1 MDLSKDSSKGSLS
14 RQDLGGSSISSLS
27 KGKQIFQGHREV
39 FTHFISLPLATH
51 SKLQDEVKGFQASVV
66 NMGFHESLLVSPSKL
81 HLTVVMLNLK
91 DVKDLDKAKRVLKDI
106 SKNVNDALDNRPVAI
121 RLRGLECMEESLDK
135 TRVLYA
141 PVEEVGNVG
150 RLLRACHVMID
161 AFVPDKLAAE
171 KEKSRLK
178 LHLTMMSKGETFD
191 AREIQ
196 RVFREKDW
204 GSLSNLNHVYN
215 KEHSRGEKQLCMNN
229 LSKAYFRIDRV
240 VGFTSRCLKSKQER
254 FSIMSFKGNAA
265 MDGGSKKEKM
275 VNLVWRPISTRSSS
289 VVYSEAA
296 EGQCSKPSGVSE
308 RAPVVSAGKHSV
320 SLEVGASLMKFI
332 KGKE

>member
-1 MDLSKDSSKGSLS
+1 MERERFNVVFGFDHLDYTDLSKDSSKGSLS

-141 PVEEVGNVG
+141 PVEEVGKEG

-229 LSKAYFRIDRV
+229 LSKAYFR
-240 VGFTSRCLKSKQER
+240 S
-254 FSIMSFKGNAA
+254 
-265 MDGGSKKEKM
+265 
-275 VNLVWRPISTRSSS
+275 
-289 VVYSEAA
+289 
-296 EGQCSKPSGVSE
+296 
-308 RAPVVSAGKHSV
+308 
-320 SLEVGASLMKFI
+320 
-332 KGKE
+332 

>member
-1 MDLSKDSSKGSLS
+1 MDYTDLSKDSSKGSLS

-141 PVEEVGNVG
+141 PVEEVGKEG

-171 KEKSRLK
+171 KAKSRLK

-204 GSLSNLNHVYN
+204 GEYKIEKADISQRIWGFSNVYYPSHGSLTFP
-215 KEHSRGEKQLCMNN
+215 
-229 LSKAYFRIDRV
+229 A
-240 VGFTSRCLKSKQER
+240 
-254 FSIMSFKGNAA
+254 
-265 MDGGSKKEKM
+265 
-275 VNLVWRPISTRSSS
+275 
-289 VVYSEAA
+289 
-296 EGQCSKPSGVSE
+296 
-308 RAPVVSAGKHSV
+308 
-320 SLEVGASLMKFI
+320 
-332 KGKE
+332 